1 MAAET
6 FGRFSLPTSQIVSNI
21 YIMILSFEQDCP
33 PYYFVHGCCCSERE
47 RNISSKEKKRL
58 MRGSLGDLAFVLTN
72 FLPANG

>member
-33 PYYFVHGCCCSERE
+33 PYYFVHGCRCSERE
-47 RNISSKEKKRL
+47 EHLFQRKE
-58 MRGSLGDLAFVLTN
+58 A
-72 FLPANG
+72 ANAG